1 MQKPIAT
8 LAIGGLINA
17 TLLTRS
23 RSQRTLL
30 SVSYTR

>member
-23 RSQRTLL
+23 RSQKAA
-30 SVSYTR
+30 SVS

>member
-23 RSQRTLL
+23 RSSKDAA